1 MDDTMQ
7 LIFGIY
13 SLHFDQELYLKKL
26 IFSLLCMVSLHSE
39 AQDLSQEHEKI
50 CSRADVVKLM
60 GPKGSCRMLIVSEN
74 KTETQGVCQ
83 GIFGRS
89 MLCRVTYLI
98 SDEATGMQL
107 ICGQN
112 LQKPEVQQ
120 VVAAKAD
127 IYKVSAI
134 VTQEDGTQ
142 TIVNDENINT
152 TLESNL
158 MTVILS
164 KKEEE
169 SKGQIFLN
177 LKTGP
182 VALTQVQCL

>member
-1 MDDTMQ
+1 M
-7 LIFGIY
+7 
-13 SLHFDQELYLKKL
+13 KKL
-26 IFSLLCMVSLHSE
+26 IFSLLCIVSLHSE

-50 CSRADVVKLM
+50 CSRPDVVKLM
-60 GPKGSCRMLIVSEN
+60 GPKGSCRMLIASEN
-74 KTETQGVCQ
+74 KSETQGVCQ

-89 MLCRVTYLI
+89 MICRVTYLI
-98 SDEATGMQL
+98 SEEATGMQL

-127 IYKVSAI
+127 IHTVSAI
-134 VTQEDGTQ
+134 VTQEDGSQ
-142 TIVNDENINT
+142 KIVTDDKVST
-152 TLESNL
+152 VLESNL

-164 KKEEE
+164 KKEDE

>member
-1 MDDTMQ
+1 VR
-7 LIFGIY
+7 LIFVIY
-13 SLHFDQELYLKKL
+13 SLHFDQELDLKKL
-26 IFSLLCMVSLHSE
+26 IFSLLCLVSLHTE

-60 GPKGSCRMLIVSEN
+60 GPKGSCRMLITSEN

-89 MLCRVTYLI
+89 MLCRATYLI
-98 SDEATGMQL
+98 SEEATGIQL

-112 LQKPEVQQ
+112 LQKPEIQQ

-127 IYKVSAI
+127 LHTVSAI

-142 TIVNDENINT
+142 AIVTDEKMNTI
-152 TLESNL
+152 LESNL
-158 MTVILS
+158 MTVIVS
-164 KKEEE
+164 KKGEETQ
-169 SKGQIFLN
+169 GQVFLN
-177 LKTGP
+177 LKSGP
-182 VALTQVQCL
+182 VALRQVQCL

>member
-1 MDDTMQ
+1 
-7 LIFGIY
+7 
-13 SLHFDQELYLKKL
+13 
-26 IFSLLCMVSLHSE
+26 LLCIVSLHSE

-50 CSRADVVKLM
+50 CSRPDVVKLM
-60 GPKGSCRMLIVSEN
+60 GPKGSCRMLISSEN
-74 KTETQGVCQ
+74 KAEAQGVCQ

-89 MLCRVTYLI
+89 MICRVTYLI
-98 SDEATGMQL
+98 SEEATGMQL

-127 IYKVSAI
+127 IHTVSAI
-134 VTQEDGTQ
+134 VTQEDGSQ
-142 TIVNDENINT
+142 KIVTDDKVST
-152 TLESNL
+152 VLESNL

-164 KKEEE
+164 KKEDE